1 MAPILKD
8 MEQHLSE
15 ATGLHI
21 EVPSYVDDIMVCVLD
36 PDGIED
42 IKEVLEGVDKI
53 VRETAK
59 NWNLPLE
66 KKKYEKI
73 VFNPKG
79 VGSGR
84 RKKRSEVEK
93 IKWLSIIVDETLN
106 FDHHWKSR
114 IAKGKQLLGSLSS
127 MESSQWGISPTSWR
141 QLYTGMIRVV
151 ALWGADLGSKRQ
163 KAWVKE
169 FERVKYQAL
178 HKCTGATIGASREKV
193 NLMARVEDVETILN
207 SSQVRYLARYASDP
221 STSGDI

>member
-15 ATGLHI
+15 VTGLDI
-21 EVPSYVDDIMVCVLD
+21 EVPSYVADIMVCVLD
-36 PDGIED
+36 PDGIEN

-53 VRETAK
+53 VGEIAK

-66 KKKYEKI
+66 KEKHEKI

-93 IKWLSIIVDETLN
+93 VKWLGIIVDETLD

-114 IAKGKQLLGSLSS
+114 IAKAKQLLGSLSS
-127 MESSQWGISPTSWR
+127 MGSSQWGISPTSWR
-141 QLYTGMIRVV
+141 QLYM
-151 ALWGADLGSKRQ
+151 
-163 KAWVKE
+163 
-169 FERVKYQAL
+169 
-178 HKCTGATIGASREKV
+178 
-193 NLMARVEDVETILN
+193 
-207 SSQVRYLARYASDP
+207 
-221 STSGDI
+221 